1 MGIFLQDFIL
11 FLEVK
16 MAETLVEIGFPAF
29 FRFSSGVRKFKN
41 RIIQFFFFDFELR
54 KLPKEKVFLIV

>member
-11 FLEVK
+11 FLEAK

-29 FRFSSGVRKFKN
+29 FDFLMGFGSSKIG
-41 RIIQFFFFDFELR
+41 
-54 KLPKEKVFLIV
+54 